1 MIEKDNNSVIALC
14 QDLIRI
20 DTSNP
25 PGNERAAALF
35 VQERLRRIG
44 FETFLIGHDDER
56 ATLLAMLE
64 GEPRSD
70 TFLFV
75 GHLDTVP
82 CGDVAQWNHDPFEA
96 YCDGTHI
103 IGRGA
108 SDMKGG
114 LAALIAAAET
124 LKGKQVKN
132 TIILAFTADE
142 ESGCLGSTALLD
154 LPRIQNAKLLIVP
167 EPTSNHI
174 GVAEKGAFWVK
185 IRARGKSAH
194 GSMPD
199 QGINAINEILA
210 LMNELDLSGFQNEK
224 NAYLGSFTASL
235 NTITGGIKTNIIPD
249 SCEVSM
255 DIRTLPAQNQSDVLA
270 VIERAIQQ
278 VTGDHPEFAF
288 ACEPIISKPGLE
300 TDCGQAQVAEV
311 VGLIQSSKQDAR
323 KIGLN
328 YYTDAAVLVPA
339 LNVPFLLFG
348 PGDADQAHVVNE
360 KLNVNN
366 LVQSCQIYT
375 NMLHKLAFG

>member
-25 PGNERAAALF
+25 PGNERVAALF

-132 TIILAFTADE
+132 TIILVFTADE

-154 LPRIQNAKLLIVP
+154 LPRIQTAKLLIVP

-174 GVAEKGAFWVK
+174 GVAEKGALWVK

-270 VIERAIQQ
+270 VIERAIRQ
-278 VTGDHPEFAF
+278 VTADHPEFAF
-288 ACEPIISKPGLE
+288 ACEPIVSKPGLE
-300 TDCGQAQVAEV
+300 TDCGQARVAEV
-311 VGLIQSSKQDAR
+311 DRFDPVIQTGRQENWLELLYRRGCAGACFECA
-323 KIGLN
+323 IL
-328 YYTDAAVLVPA
+328 AVWA
-339 LNVPFLLFG
+339 GRRG
-348 PGDADQAHVVNE
+348 PGAR
-360 KLNVNN
+360 
-366 LVQSCQIYT
+366 CQ
-375 NMLHKLAFG
+375 